1 MYYIVGESWPLSTQ
15 SRPPRYCCLLHAYQD
30 LMLKNLKKRRAQLY
44 AQGELAEAKE
54 YNFFPVSF
62 EMPKVQ

>member
-1 MYYIVGESWPLSTQ
+1 MLST
-15 SRPPRYCCLLHAYQD
+15 SAATLLLRACYQD
-30 LMLKNLKKRRAQLY
+30 LMLKNLKKRRAQLC

-62 EMPKVQ
+62 EMPKVKGTVKVSTT